1 MKASK
6 IQNLRNKKGANAYTQ
21 RDLAALLSFVRFRCL
36 SADQLYRLHYRV
48 SSNKSTTGGY
58 SFFVKK
64 FRYFKKDGV
73 IQLVLSRNGLTP
85 DIYALTGLGY
95 RFVKEHFPDL
105 FCDAEDEEDQIFSI
119 NIDYRKLNP
128 APSIIPHQYYLNNFA
143 IDLLE
148 MFHNVD
154 GIKYVDERHMTLT
167 KILRPDGLVL
177 IPQKTVTVDGFQQTI
192 PETRIFL
199 ECDMGTERTS
209 VIANKCSCYRRF
221 LASSDHNPNSR
232 VAILFICKSSLPA
245 NLNDKKTLTFLKTQT
260 ARRRESTLRKCIC
273 DNIIDMI
280 GDNTE
285 VLVGSGQKLL
295 DDVKRTYLYD
305 YFSEHAEDCVNN
317 TEEKIEDVLRD
328 HHDSLEIRDVK
339 KFSLMYLQN
348 DKYAAYA
355 KDQHSGKLFLF
366 LDCRSDPLSAIHK
379 IQWHKQISQ
388 DLISRGGKQIE
399 LVAVANDLQTF
410 NTINQVCMLETSAY
424 DHVLCTTMDRL
435 RTLPLH
441 KALFKVRSYGTAV
454 FNSKFDEMIPTNIS

>member
-1 MKASK
+1 MSASK
-6 IQNLRNKKGANAYTQ
+6 IQKLRNKKGANAYTQ

-36 SADQLYRLHYRV
+36 SADQLYRLHYQV
-48 SSNKSTTGGY
+48 SSGKSTSGGH

-64 FRYFKKDGV
+64 FRYFKKDGI
-73 IQLVLSRNGLTP
+73 IQLVLAKNGLTP
-85 DIYALTGLGY
+85 DIYSLTGLGY

-105 FCDAEDEEDQIFSI
+105 FFDAQDAEDQIFSI

-128 APSIIPHQYYLNNFA
+128 SPSIIPHQYYLNNFA

-148 MFHNVD
+148 AFHVID
-154 GIKYVDERHMTLT
+154 DIKYIDERHMTLT
-167 KILRPDGLVL
+167 KILRPDGLIL
-177 IPQKTVTVDGFQQTI
+177 IPEKKIMVNGIQQII
-192 PETRIFL
+192 PETRLFL
-199 ECDMGTERTS
+199 ECDMGTERLS

-232 VAILFICKSSLPA
+232 VAILFICKSSLPI
-245 NLNDKKTLTFLKTQT
+245 NLNDKKTIAFLKTQT
-260 ARRRESTLRKCIC
+260 ACRRESTLRKCIC

-285 VLVGSGQKLL
+285 VLVGGGQKLL
-295 DDVKRTYLYD
+295 EDVKRLYLHD
-305 YFSEHAEDCVNN
+305 YLDGHTENIDN
-317 TEEKIEDVLRD
+317 TEEKIETVLKD
-328 HHDSLEIRDVK
+328 HHNTLEIRDVK
-339 KFSLMYLQN
+339 KFSAMYFQN

-355 KDQHSGKLFLF
+355 KEPHSGKLLLF

-388 DLISRGGKQIE
+388 DLINRGGKQIE
-399 LVAVANDLQTF
+399 LVAVANNLQTF
-410 NTINQVCMLETSAY
+410 NIINQVCMLEAAAY

-454 FNSKFDEMIPTNIS
+454 FNSKFDEMMPANIN